1 MQNGKNSF
9 MFKTNNLL
17 NFGRSVKIVRE
28 SAERVNGSA
37 VVQKRSFLSCPVC
50 EVNPQNNNVKCVHIK
65 DSAKTCE
72 DLVRR
77 LHMNLHAVVMEN
89 INLQTENEALRSSIK
104 SKCEALDILVSSVDI
119 TSSEQQRGFEMLQA
133 SAYLKKDVSRL
144 QTELALANGT
154 INANKLAYE
163 ARIQEMSA
171 RHTDLIQQLE
181 ATQTR
186 MKQLVDENLN
196 LLCRISANQTNSVN
210 GNTSPPP
217 SCPLP
222 LAIHGP
228 LLFDFASKKY
238 SLTLDTLLNSFD
250 TKSPAS
256 PNNSISDPATPTTF
270 PESVCYS
277 PDSSHRLESNGSS
290 LSPTSTTVSSPNHQP
305 TADADRKMDYTL
317 LNMSTFSEPTHF
329 AATNCKCFTGAESP
343 RKCCSSSARLQNK
356 LLRCSQQ
363 LFKEIRNVNDLKI
376 TVDAY
381 QIALENQFKRH
392 REQSRQLSL
401 LLSYLPETLNSGNP
415 SCIPSTKPS
424 QKPADKTQLSK
435 QNTVPS
441 SYEIRE
447 NLLNCLCQ
455 KLKQVILTL
464 RENPVC
470 PTPAGRSINRNS
482 FLSILRQK
490 NIRSPNIQSANLKN
504 PQRRF
509 SSADELPTSQPSSP
523 PLSSLGYFEPSET
536 RMQIWLAKSLMDL
549 REKGSGNDVYIPKNP
564 PVQFMSNRTSLSDR
578 YRRKRAN
585 SKWAKS
591 VTDSRPAWT
600 RAHSLD
606 VLAESAVISP
616 LVSED
621 IFQNKKLSYTELLN
635 DLLEKLNE
643 LDGLLVN
650 RDLTSRLVNNRRVI
664 N

>member
-1 MQNGKNSF
+1 
-9 MFKTNNLL
+9 
-17 NFGRSVKIVRE
+17 
-28 SAERVNGSA
+28 
-37 VVQKRSFLSCPVC
+37 
-50 EVNPQNNNVKCVHIK
+50 
-65 DSAKTCE
+65 
-72 DLVRR
+72 
-77 LHMNLHAVVMEN
+77 MEN
-89 INLQTENEALRSSIK
+89 ISLQTENEALRSSFN
-104 SKCEALDILVSSVDI
+104 SKCEALDILVSSVDL

-133 SAYLKKDVSRL
+133 STCLKKDISRL

-196 LLCRISANQTNSVN
+196 LLCRISASQKNNTS

-222 LAIHGP
+222 LTIHSP
-228 LLFDFASKKY
+228 LIFDFASKKY

-250 TKSPAS
+250 TKCPDS
-256 PNNSISDPATPTTF
+256 PNNSVSDPATPTTF
-270 PESVCYS
+270 SESVCYS
-277 PDSSHRLESNGSS
+277 PDSSHRSEYNGSS
-290 LSPTSTTVSSPNHQP
+290 LSPTSTTVFSPNQQQ
-305 TADADRKMDYTL
+305 TSDAHGKMDSTL
-317 LNMSTFSEPTHF
+317 LNMSTFSETTQF
-329 AATNCKCFTGAESP
+329 AEPNCKCFTGAKSLY
-343 RKCCSSSARLQNK
+343 KCCSSNARLQNK

-376 TVDAY
+376 TVAAY
-381 QIALENQFKRH
+381 QMALENQFKRH
-392 REQSRQLSL
+392 REQSRQLSV

-424 QKPADKTQLSK
+424 QKPSDKTQLLK

-441 SYEIRE
+441 SNEIRE

-455 KLKQVILTL
+455 KLRQVILTL
-464 RENPVC
+464 RENPAF
-470 PTPAGRSINRNS
+470 PMPAGKSIDRNS
-482 FLSILRQK
+482 FLSTVRQK
-490 NIRSPNIQSANLKN
+490 SFRSQNMRSTKLKN
-504 PQRRF
+504 RQRRF

-523 PLSSLGYFEPSET
+523 PLSSLGYFERSET
-536 RMQIWLAKSLMDL
+536 GMQIRLAKSLIDL
-549 REKGSGNDVYIPKNP
+549 RERGPGSDIYIPKNP
-564 PVQFMSNRTSLSDR
+564 PAQFMQHRTSLSDR

-591 VTDSRPAWT
+591 VIDSRPAWT

-616 LVSED
+616 LVLED
-621 IFQNKKLSYTELLN
+621 SFLNKKLSYTELLN

-650 RDLTSRLVNNRRVI
+650 RDLTSKLANSR
-664 N
+664 